1 MTLKI
6 PMQII
11 RWLHFIFSEATDAD
25 GTEPG
30 NVVKYEV
37 DARSDKATEYFK
49 IDPES
54 GVITLLGDLTMEVYE
69 EYKLEVKAHDL
80 GMY

>member
-1 MTLKI
+1 MSYV
-6 PMQII
+6 
-11 RWLHFIFSEATDAD
+11 FSKATDAD

-37 DARSDKATEYFK
+37 NARSDKATEYFK
-49 IDPES
+49 IDPDS